1 MRYGNGSPA
10 KLKNVD
16 ASRTGLNSTLVEYK
30 QASEIAGIYD
40 ERRKAKT
47 RARKDAT
54 VGVAGILTFGSKAQ
68 PIAEALTPEEQD
80 RRILEAVRAIAKE
93 LNTSIEGLVV
103 HRDESALHAHYM
115 LAGMDF
121 DGKPVSK
128 KITQG
133 MGSKL
138 QDIGAEPF
146 ADLGIT
152 RGKKIGQRIAEGED
166 FTKTINKSVAELH
179 DSLPDELEEAR
190 QRVLEME
197 KKAEKTAEK
206 LAKMEASTDA
216 KTQQIEKLRKR
227 LDTYQKRLND
237 RHDELERLEDV
248 AQGLE
253 ERAEKAEKQ
262 AEKAEKRAELAEE
275 KVEQEK
281 TKFQQIR
288 TKMSELNQMFKT
300 WLKKVKH
307 EERAE
312 AEARKLATTLDNN
325 DNFDFSN
332 TEEVISEI
340 EELRNL
346 KQSDRVS
353 TYRNRPKP

>member
-1 MRYGNGSPA
+1 LRYGNGTPS

-16 ASRTGLNSTLVEYK
+16 ESRTALNSTLVEYK

-40 ERRKAKT
+40 ERRKGKT

-54 VGVAGILTFGSKAQ
+54 VGIAGILTFGSKAQ
-68 PIAEALTPEEQD
+68 PIAEELTPEEQD
-80 RRILEAVRAIAKE
+80 RRILEAVKAVAKE

-128 KITQG
+128 KITKG

-152 RGKKIGQRIAEGED
+152 RGKRKAQRLADGED
-166 FTKTINKSVAELH
+166 FTKTVNKSVAELH
-179 DSLPDELEEAR
+179 DSLPEELEEAR
-190 QRVLEME
+190 QKVLEME
-197 KKAEKTAEK
+197 QKAKKTAEK
-206 LAKMEASTDA
+206 LEKLKASEDA
-216 KTQQIEKLRKR
+216 KTQQIQKLEKR
-227 LDTYQKRLND
+227 LDTYQKRLHD
-237 RHDELERLEDV
+237 RHDELERLEDI
-248 AQGLE
+248 ATGLE

-262 AEKAEKRAELAEE
+262 AEKAEKRAEIAEE

-288 TKMSELNQMFKT
+288 AKMNELNKMFKT

-325 DNFDFSN
+325 DDFDFSN

-346 KQSDRVS
+346 EKSDRVS
-353 TYRNRPKP
+353 TYRNKPKP